1 MLKLLLYT
9 HDPEVQQH
17 YLKALPEE
25 GAMAVVVSDFKEF
38 FKESNTIPC
47 SGVLLDVVSSIRA
60 SQFDRE
66 VIQELLEVYPSL
78 RLRLDPA
85 TGEIRTLMTGA
96 GPGQNISIRKFVE
109 TYCSNF
115 PPRCLRMCQRKPIHC
130 NVIYSFHDQLAS
142 EVVQRSVTM
151 DMSIGGC
158 FLMTTE
164 ALEVGERLWI
174 RIIEL
179 MDNSPIMVEVR
190 WCREWGQKMVV
201 PGVGLHFSVI
211 SDRQREEIR
220 TLLDGD

>member
-9 HDPEVQQH
+9 HDPEVQKH
-17 YLKALPEE
+17 YLKALPDQ
-25 GAMAVVVSDFKEF
+25 GAMAVVVSDFKDF
-38 FKESNTIPC
+38 FKQSNTIPC

-60 SQFDRE
+60 SHFDRE

-78 RLRLDPA
+78 RLRLDPK

-96 GPGQNISIRKFVE
+96 GPGQQISIPKFVE
-109 TYCSNF
+109 TYCTNY

-130 NVIYSFHDQLAS
+130 NILYSLHKQFAPES
-142 EVVQRSVTM
+142 VNRSVTM
-151 DMSIGGC
+151 DLSAGGC
-158 FLMTTE
+158 FLATTE
-164 ALEVGERLWI
+164 DFTVGERLWI

-190 WCREWGQKMVV
+190 WCREWGKSMMV

-211 SDRQREEIR
+211 SDGQMEEIR